1 MAKLHQ
7 ILAIKN
13 DKSKI
18 AKSKITN
25 AYQTSQKHGL
35 FAGLHRVYQPLNDEG
50 ETFPQES
57 TRAQVTVADVLNSL
71 AQNFTTL
78 FEVNAIVD
86 WGNLNAVAD
95 IVVDDITLVTD
106 APATYLM
113 WLEKELTDMLT
124 ALSALPT
131 LDPAET
137 WTVNSDG
144 LYQTAPI
151 ATNKTKKVPT
161 VIVKYE
167 ATPEH
172 PAQTE
177 LMAED
182 KVVGFW
188 TTTKTSGAVPATQVA
203 ELTGR
208 VVKVRD
214 AVKVARAT
222 ANEVQVTQPE
232 VSRLVDFVFNGE

>member
-1 MAKLHQ
+1 
-7 ILAIKN
+7 
-13 DKSKI
+13 
-18 AKSKITN
+18 
-25 AYQTSQKHGL
+25 
-35 FAGLHRVYQPLNDEG
+35 VYQPLNDEG